1 MIFSFKDKAEYFFLK
16 FFYLISRFLSLKH
29 SSFLG
34 GILLSLYG
42 LVSSRNKIALSNLS
56 IAFPK
61 LPQINKKKIIR
72 RMWFNFGRLLGE
84 YSHLPSIKTLNN
96 KNVEIQGIENLLE
109 PLRLKK
115 GCIFFSAHL
124 GNWELTSHPLTEQ
137 GYKISFIYR
146 APNNKL
152 VDDLLRNIRLEYGVD
167 LIKKGPEG
175 AKDCIKILKK
185 KENLGML
192 VDQKMNDG
200 VPINFFGK
208 KAMTASAVAKLALK
222 FKCPIVPAVC
232 LRVKGIKFKIIYY
245 KKISYKKI
253 KELKTE
259 EKIINFINKY
269 VEQWVREN
277 PDQWIWV
284 HNRW

>member
-1 MIFSFKDKAEYFFLK
+1 
-16 FFYLISRFLSLKH
+16 
-29 SSFLG
+29 
-34 GILLSLYG
+34 
-42 LVSSRNKIALSNLS
+42 
-56 IAFPK
+56 
-61 LPQINKKKIIR
+61 
-72 RMWFNFGRLLGE
+72 
-84 YSHLPSIKTLNN
+84 
-96 KNVEIQGIENLLE
+96 
-109 PLRLKK
+109 
-115 GCIFFSAHL
+115 
-124 GNWELTSHPLTEQ
+124 
-137 GYKISFIYR
+137 
-146 APNNKL
+146 
-152 VDDLLRNIRLEYGVD
+152 
-167 LIKKGPEG
+167 
-175 AKDCIKILKK
+175 
-185 KENLGML
+185 ML